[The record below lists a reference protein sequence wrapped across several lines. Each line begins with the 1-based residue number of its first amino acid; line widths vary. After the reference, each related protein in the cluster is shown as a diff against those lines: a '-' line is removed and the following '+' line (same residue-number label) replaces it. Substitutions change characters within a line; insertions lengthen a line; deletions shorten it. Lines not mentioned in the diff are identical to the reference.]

1 MPKIKHNA
9 LSDAKIRA
17 LTPGA
22 YADGNG
28 LTLKVDASGNR
39 RWFQRVTV
47 GGKRHNLG
55 LGGYPAVGLKAARK
69 TAMANVEAISEG
81 RDPVIE
87 RQRAQIEAQ
96 RPAMPTF
103 RQAAEQVINLR
114 RPTWSS
120 ARHAQQWTESLTN
133 HAYPLIGNLPVNEIT
148 TADCLAVLTPI
159 WVELAET
166 STRVKQRMGV
176 IFDYAI
182 ASGWRSDNPAAA
194 VASALPRRAR
204 VKRHH
209 PALPYGEV
217 PAALKAIRQCTAE
230 RSTRQAFEFMA
241 LTAAR
246 AGEVRGATWAEIDID
261 GRVWEVPAER
271 MKARRGHRVPL
282 SDRALAILSD
292 TRKLSDGDGL
302 IFPNRISGKPLSNMA
317 FTALLRRLKIEAVPH
332 GFRSSFKD
340 WTISETATPWA
351 VGESA
356 LAHNLG
362 NSVEAAYARTDLFD
376 KRRELMQQW
385 ADFAAEPAQSG
396 RSAGR
401 R

>member
-1 MPKIKHNA
+1 M
-9 LSDAKIRA
+9 
-17 LTPGA
+17 
-22 YADGNG
+22 
-28 LTLKVDASGNR
+28 
-39 RWFQRVTV
+39 
-47 GGKRHNLG
+47 
-55 LGGYPAVGLKAARK
+55 
-69 TAMANVEAISEG
+69 
-81 RDPVIE
+81 
-87 RQRAQIEAQ
+87 
-96 RPAMPTF
+96 
-103 RQAAEQVINLR
+103 
-114 RPTWSS
+114 
-120 ARHAQQWTESLTN
+120 
-133 HAYPLIGNLPVNEIT
+133 
-148 TADCLAVLTPI
+148 LAVLTPI
-159 WVELAET
+159 WVALAET

-194 VASALPRRAR
+194 VAKALPRRPR

-217 PAALKAIRQCTAE
+217 PAALKAIRQSTAE
-230 RSTRQAFEFMA
+230 RSTRLAFEFMA

-282 SDRALAILSD
+282 ATRALAILSEA
-292 TRKLSDGDGL
+292 REFSDGDGL
-302 IFPNRISGKPLSNMA
+302 IFPNCHTGKPLSNMA

-351 VGESA
+351 VGEAA

-362 NSVEAAYARTDLFD
+362 NSVESAYARTDLFER
-376 KRRELMQQW
+376 RRELMQQW
-385 ADFAAEPAQSG
+385 ADFVAEPAQSG